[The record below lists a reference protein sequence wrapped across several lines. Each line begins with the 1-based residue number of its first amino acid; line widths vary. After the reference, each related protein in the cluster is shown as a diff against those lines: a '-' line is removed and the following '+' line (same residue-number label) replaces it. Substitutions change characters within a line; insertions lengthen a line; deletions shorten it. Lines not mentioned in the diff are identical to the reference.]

1 MNIRQFRENC
11 HEEILRILA
20 QYAQQSGMYIL
31 VTSRPLLVMSAQ
43 SLTSIELYPMTW
55 VELANADPC
64 PCLALVFRGAGSTR
78 PAICCWSQCA
88 APVSPIVFSSVF
100 STCHPPG
107 TLEPFLLLCSQQQN
121 AVGFESIERGG
132 DITTTLTLSASFFPI
147 VFPIVSLSCLPLFS
161 SIVSPLEP
169 WNILEP
175 CLPPCF
181 SLCFPACLPL
191 CLPAVSQLSPD
202 HIPIVSLLFPK
213 CISGASHSSHVG
225 FTLVFQLYP
234 IVFLLSPHCLPV
246 ISPPFPTSIPL
257 VSACLRLSTP

>member
-1 MNIRQFRENC
+1 
-11 HEEILRILA
+11 
-20 QYAQQSGMYIL
+20 
-31 VTSRPLLVMSAQ
+31 
-43 SLTSIELYPMTW
+43 MTW

-64 PCLALVFRGAGSTR
+64 PCLALVFRGAGTR

-88 APVSPIVFSSVF
+88 APVFSSVF
-100 STCHPPG
+100 STCHQ
-107 TLEPFLLLCSQQQN
+107 EPWNLVCQ
-121 AVGFESIERGG
+121 
-132 DITTTLTLSASFFPI
+132 LSPI
-147 VFPIVSLSCLPLFS
+147 VFLQLSLSCLPVFS
-161 SIVSPLEP
+161 PIVSPLEP

-175 CLPPCF
+175 
-181 SLCFPACLPL
+181 CLPL

-213 CISGASHSSHVG
+213 CISGASRSSHVC

-257 VSACLRLSTP
+257 VSVCPHLDFHFVSHFVSCFVSHFVSHCASHCVFH